1 MPPLLALLG
10 LGSVLSTA
18 FWSAHRWHFAG
29 ASVVLLVFMLLHAYR
44 WRPSRRNRRIAWFFV
59 LGTAGAFAYVFLAT
73 GS

>member
-18 FWSAHRWHFAG
+18 FWSTYRWHFAG
-29 ASVVLLVFMLLHAYR
+29 ASAVLLALMLIFAYR

-59 LGTAGAFAYVFLAT
+59 LSTAGAFVYVF
-73 GS
+73 